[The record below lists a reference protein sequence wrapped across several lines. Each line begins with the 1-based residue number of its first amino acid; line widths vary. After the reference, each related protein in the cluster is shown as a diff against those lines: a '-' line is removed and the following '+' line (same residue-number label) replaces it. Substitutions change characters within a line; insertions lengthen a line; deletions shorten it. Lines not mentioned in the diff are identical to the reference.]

1 MPTKMPSAEV
11 LRLGGTAS
19 ATASSGSIS
28 IITTSTS
35 RKLKVGLRLE
45 HLVAVVGAAAIAD
58 APQLMEVELVGL
70 GRAAAAELVDRRA
83 G

>member
-1 MPTKMPSAEV
+1 MPSADE

-28 IITTSTS
+28 IITTSTR
-35 RKLKVGLRLE
+35 RKLKLACGLEPLL
-45 HLVAVVGAAAIAD
+45 HVVAAAAIAEP
-58 APQLMEVELVGL
+58 PQLVQVELVGL
-70 GRAAAAELVDRRA
+70 ARRRGRGTGRSPA

>member
-1 MPTKMPSAEV
+1 MKMPSAEL

-35 RKLKVGLRLE
+35 RKWRL
-45 HLVAVVGAAAIAD
+45 AW
-58 APQLMEVELVGL
+58 APSRCSCG
-70 GRAAAAELVDRRA
+70 
-83 G
+83 